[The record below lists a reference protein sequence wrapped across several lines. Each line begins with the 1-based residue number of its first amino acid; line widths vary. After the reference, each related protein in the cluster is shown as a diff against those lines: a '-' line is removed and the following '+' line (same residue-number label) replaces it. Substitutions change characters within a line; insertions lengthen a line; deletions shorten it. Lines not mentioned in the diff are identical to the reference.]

1 MSRQSLKVRTMDST
15 HTPENSALLNNAS
28 NVIAVTAHE
37 FKTPLTTITSIV
49 DLISTKLRVDRYM
62 NPFYEQQLSRI
73 TSEIFSLNSM
83 LDEMLTIN
91 NILSGSFEAK
101 KELLYAEEVLLP
113 LKEQFRSFTDDNR
126 TLQINVSGTPCK
138 ILANYGQLTRI
149 FSNLV
154 SNAFKFSREN
164 PPAIHLSYE
173 EKALVITVT
182 DDGIGIPA
190 GDLPHLFQPYYRGSN
205 THGIAGTGLGLTI
218 VKTFVTANNGDI
230 TVSSEPDKGT
240 VFTLVFRYP
249 DTCQ

>member
-1 MSRQSLKVRTMDST
+1 MDST
-15 HTPENSALLNNAS
+15 HTSESSSLLNNAS
-28 NVIAVTAHE
+28 NVIAITAHE

-49 DLISTKLRVDRYM
+49 DLLSTKLRIDRYM

-101 KELLYAEEVLLP
+101 KELLYVEEQLLP

-138 ILANYGQLTRI
+138 ILANSGQLTRI

-154 SNAFKFSREN
+154 SNAFKFSRQN
-164 PPAIHLSYE
+164 APVVHLSYE
-173 EKALVITVT
+173 DKALVITVT

-190 GDLPHLFQPYYRGSN
+190 EDLPHLFQPYYRGSN
-205 THGIAGTGLGLTI
+205 TKDIAGTGLGLTI
-218 VKTFVTANNGDI
+218 VKTFVTANDGDI
-230 TVSSEPDKGT
+230 AVSSEPNKGT

>member
-1 MSRQSLKVRTMDST
+1 MDST
-15 HTPENSALLNNAS
+15 HTSESSTLLNNAS
-28 NVIAVTAHE
+28 NVLAITAHE

-49 DLISTKLRVDRYM
+49 DLVSAKLRVDRYM

-73 TSEIFSLNSM
+73 TSEIFSLNNM

-91 NILSGSFEAK
+91 NILSGSFEAT
-101 KELLYAEEVLLP
+101 KELLYAEEQLLP
-113 LKEQFRSFTDDNR
+113 LKEQFRSLTDDNR
-126 TLQINVSGTPCK
+126 TLQINLSGTPCK
-138 ILANYGQLTRI
+138 ILANSGQLTRI
-149 FSNLV
+149 FTNLV

-164 PPAIHLSYE
+164 PPVVHLSYE
-173 EKALVITVT
+173 EKALVITVS

-190 GDLPHLFQPYYRGSN
+190 EDLPHLFQPYYRGSN
-205 THGIAGTGLGLTI
+205 TGGIAGTGLGLTI
-218 VKTFVTANNGDI
+218 VKTFVTANDGEI